1 MISYVWPLLLI
12 LVSNTLYQI
21 CTKTQPDGLNP
32 FAFLTVTYLVG
43 SLVCLVIYFVT
54 SRGGNILKDFS
65 HLSWSPFVL
74 GLVVVGLEA
83 GYLYAYKAGWQ
94 VSTLPVVQ
102 ASLLAGV
109 LVIVGFFL
117 YHEKVSWN
125 KIVGIVACII
135 GLFFINLK

>member
-12 LVSNTLYQI
+12 LLSNTLYQI
-21 CTKTQPDGLNP
+21 CTKTQPEGLNP
-32 FAFLTVTYLVG
+32 FAFLTITYLVG
-43 SLVCLVIYFVT
+43 ATVSLAMYLVT
-54 SRGGNILKDFS
+54 SRGGNIFKDFS
-65 HLSWSPFVL
+65 HTDWSPFVL

-109 LVIVGFFL
+109 LVVVGFFL
-117 YHEKVSWN
+117 YHERISWN
-125 KIVGIVACII
+125 KIVGIVACIV
-135 GLFFINLK
+135 GLFFINIK

>member
-12 LVSNTLYQI
+12 LLSNTLYQL
-21 CTKTQPDGLNP
+21 CTKTQPEGLNP

-43 SLVCLVIYFVT
+43 AVICLIMYFIT

-65 HLSWSPFVL
+65 HLNWSPFVL